1 MIPTRKRACL
11 EVVFVLLILTLQ
23 YAYGG
28 DNLINMRY
36 VSPTPRKNKT
46 GFMTPEFP
54 PEEPTEQIPHQQIV
68 LEMGLNDAQCGIGI
82 KNNVTEPKEK

>member
-23 YAYGG
+23 YAYGE

-36 VSPTPRKNKT
+36 VSSLSRKNKT
-46 GFMTPEFP
+46 GIMTPEFDS
-54 PEEPTEQIPHQQIV
+54 EEPTEQIPNRQIV
-68 LEMGLNDAQCGIGI
+68 AKMGLNDA
-82 KNNVTEPKEK
+82 